1 MQNELQHI
9 FLHEHRNAGSRSS
22 DLGGLNEN
30 LLGNAR
36 SVPGLQSASQLLVG
50 ELVAFPFTPSVV

>member
-9 FLHEHRNAGSRSS
+9 FRPAYRNAGSRSS

-30 LLGNAR
+30 LLSNAC
-36 SVPGLQSASQLLVG
+36 SMPALQSASQLLVG

>member
-9 FLHEHRNAGSRSS
+9 YHHAHRNAGSRSS

-30 LLGNAR
+30 LLIDAC
-36 SVPGLQSASQLLVG
+36 SMPGLQSASQLLVG
-50 ELVAFPFTPSVV
+50 DLVAFPFTLSVV